1 MKIVAFEINQPIGK
15 FYVGKIDAKKLIE
28 LCSTDFNCIV
38 ENKYDIYQRKLNE
51 SRVPSLKEYMQYS
64 KATFPNG
71 IILNSKYPMQY
82 LNGELTIEEHA
93 DSFFII
99 DGQHRIEALKYYTGI
114 EPFEVCVVIFESIP
128 IDLQTDIFVT
138 VNSEQR
144 KVNPTVKF
152 NLKGNDNVDTPE
164 KMLRTIAILLNDEKE
179 SPLRNRI
186 SFSDESI
193 KRDDAKISLATFI
206 RPLVRNVYKEEKI
219 YELKDIL
226 YRNHNDRSA
235 LREQKIK
242 FSKPLWEYYVNEEDE
257 IIYLMLLNYFTAVS
271 DVLPEDWEDVNSLLV
286 KSSGYE
292 ALVMLF
298 FEILKSNTT
307 DMSYDNLFNIL
318 KPLSKLKGRFLLSDV
333 GVGQSASVRLFK
345 LFKSTLFNENITPD
359 ELSEIMEVNEE

>member
-1 MKIVAFEINQPIGK
+1 MKIVAFEIIQPIGK
-15 FYVGKIDAKKLIE
+15 FYVGKIDSKKLIE
-28 LCSTDFNCIV
+28 LCSTDLSCIV
-38 ENKYDIYQRKLNE
+38 ENKYDVYQRKLNE

-71 IILNSKYPMQY
+71 IILNAKYPIKYQD
-82 LNGELTIEEHA
+82 GALTIEEHE

-99 DGQHRIEALKYYTGI
+99 DGQHRIEALKYYAGS
-114 EPFEVCVVIFESIP
+114 EPFEVCVVIFENIP

-138 VNSEQR
+138 VNCEQR
-144 KVNPTVKF
+144 KVNPTVRF

-179 SPLRNRI
+179 SPLKNRI

-193 KRDDAKISLATFI
+193 RKDDAKISLATFI
-206 RPLVRNVYKEEKI
+206 RPLVRNVYKEEKT

-235 LREQKIK
+235 LREQKMK
-242 FSKPLWEYYVNEEDE
+242 SSKPLWEYYINEEDE
-257 IIYLMLLNYFTAVS
+257 IIYLMLLNYFTAIS
-271 DVLPEDWEDVNSLLV
+271 DVLPEDWNDTKSLLV

-292 ALVMLF
+292 ALAMLF
-298 FEILKSNTT
+298 FEILKNNST
-307 DMSYDNLFNIL
+307 DMSYDNLFEIL

-333 GVGQSASVRLFK
+333 GVGQSASIRLFK
-345 LFKSTLFNENITPD
+345 LFKKTLFNENITPD
-359 ELSEIMEVNEE
+359 EFGEIIEVNEE